1 MNADQGVEPEDRS
14 SDAGGAPSSRRPS
27 VENPLQR
34 LEVVRKESLLG
45 GGEKRIKRQHAKG
58 KLTARERIQVLLDA
72 GTFQELD
79 PFVAHRAT
87 ASKLE
92 ERRIGRKRSPV
103 GDGVVTGW
111 GTIDGRQVYVF
122 AQDFTVLGGSVGKA
136 HGEKICK
143 VLDLA
148 LENGAPVIGI
158 NDSGGAR
165 IQEGVDAL
173 NAYGEIFYR
182 NTLASG
188 VVPQLSVIAG
198 PCAGGAVYSPALTDF
213 VFMVEGIG
221 RMFITGPDVI
231 RSVTQEEV
239 GPEALGGAQVH
250 ARQSGVAHFAAP
262 GEEETFDLVR
272 GLLSYL
278 PSNNAEDPPYV
289 SPVDPPNRSDEV
301 LDTMV
306 PEDPSEP
313 YDMEKVVEQIVDEG
327 ILLQVH
333 KRFAT
338 NLIVGF
344 ARMGGHVVGIV
355 AQQPPVLAGVL
366 DIDAA
371 DKGAR
376 FIRFCDAF
384 NVPLLTFVDTPGFL
398 PGLTQEH
405 GGIIRHGAKM
415 IYAYAEAS
423 VPKISVITRKAY
435 GGAYIVM
442 SSKALRGDLCLAWPG
457 AEVAVMGPRGA
468 VNIISRREL
477 REAEDPDALRQKLV
491 QEYRREFAHP
501 YVAASRGYLDDV
513 IAPRETRPRV
523 IRGLEMLLDK
533 RVQRPAKK
541 HGSVPL

>member
-1 MNADQGVEPEDRS
+1 MREQAR
-14 SDAGGAPSSRRPS
+14 
-27 VENPLQR
+27 
-34 LEVVRKESLLG
+34 LG
-45 GGEKRIKRQHAKG
+45 GGKERVERQHAKG
-58 KLTARERIQVLLDA
+58 KLTARERIHALLDRE
-72 GTFQELD
+72 TFQELD
-79 PFVAHRAT
+79 PFVTHRAT
-87 ASKLE
+87 EFGLA
-92 ERRIGRKRSPV
+92 ERRAL
-103 GDGVVTGW
+103 GDSVITGW
-111 GTIDGRQVYVF
+111 GEIDGRQVYVF
-122 AQDFTVLGGSVGKA
+122 AQDFTVLGGSVGEV
-136 HGEKICK
+136 HGQKICK

-165 IQEGVDAL
+165 IQEGVDSL

-188 VVPQLSVIAG
+188 VVPQISIIAG

-213 VFMVEGIG
+213 VFVLEGAG

-239 GPEALGGAQVH
+239 SAEALGGAEIH
-250 ARQSGVAHFAAP
+250 ARKSGVAHFTAP
-262 GEEETFDLVR
+262 GEGEAFDLVR
-272 GLLSYL
+272 RLLSYL

-289 SPVDPPNRSDEV
+289 PPIDPANRKAEA

-306 PEDPSEP
+306 PGDPSEP
-313 YDMEKVVEQIVDEG
+313 YDMEQIVACIVDEG
-327 ILLQVH
+327 IFLQVH
-333 KRFAT
+333 ERFAT
-338 NLIVGF
+338 NLMVGF
-344 ARMGGHVVGIV
+344 ARMGGHVVGIL

-384 NVPLLTFVDTPGFL
+384 NIPLLTLVDTPGFL
-398 PGLTQEH
+398 PGLEQEH

-442 SSKALRGDLCLAWPG
+442 SSKALRGDICLAWPG
-457 AEVAVMGPRGA
+457 AEIAVMGPRGA
-468 VNIISRREL
+468 VNIIFRREL
-477 REAEDPDALRQKLV
+477 REAEDPEAVRERLV
-491 QEYRREFAHP
+491 QEYREEFAHP
-501 YVAASRGYLDDV
+501 YVAAGRGYLDSV
-513 IAPRETRPRV
+513 IAPRETRPCV
-523 IRGLEMLLDK
+523 IRALEMLRDK
-533 RVQRPAKK
+533 RVQRPARK
-541 HGSVPL
+541 HGSIPL